1 MSKLIPLPKIKT
13 DDLNSILSSLTNS
26 EGSKLLTPN
35 QVNDLMSLQFSDGEL
50 MLTLEDRYFVYE
62 VVNMVNSIG
71 YDATYNFLSVDWI
84 AVFGP
89 VYDIRD
95 KIILVN
101 PLLEQAKMKQ
111 LMDLEVLTG
120 QIEVSKG
127 AVDCRRC
134 GSEET
139 ISVER
144 QQRAADEPM
153 TIKVTCLQC
162 RYKWTAQ

>member
-127 AVDCRRC
+127 DVDCRRC

-139 ISVER
+139 ISVSKQSR
-144 QQRAADEPM
+144 SSDEPM

>member
-1 MSKLIPLPKIKT
+1 MSKLIPIPKIKT

-26 EGSKLLTPN
+26 EGSKLLSPN

-62 VVNMVNSIG
+62 VVNMVNSLG
-71 YDATYNFLSVDWI
+71 YEPTYNFLSVDWI

-139 ISVER
+139 ISVSKQVR
-144 QQRAADEPM
+144 SADEGM